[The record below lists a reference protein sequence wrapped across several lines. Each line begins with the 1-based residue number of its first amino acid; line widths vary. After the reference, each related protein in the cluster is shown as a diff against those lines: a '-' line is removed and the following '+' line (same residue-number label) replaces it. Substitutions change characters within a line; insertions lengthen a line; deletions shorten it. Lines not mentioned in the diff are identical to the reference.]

1 MYNGDVT
8 ALPVNLSKSRLV
20 LAGMLG
26 LLWLVACRQAPAPT
40 PTPVPPPPTATVV
53 PRPSPTPLP
62 SSTPE
67 PLAARVNGQPIRL
80 ADYEVEVARCQA
92 AAQALSTL
100 TPNPP
105 SPPQYQTP
113 PVPGFSSVGRGGTG
127 GEGEC
132 PARALQML
140 IDQALILQASR
151 QAGIAVTEA
160 QVEAAVQAT
169 TQAAGG
175 DAGLSAWLVANHW
188 TPAML
193 RETLRLQLLA
203 QALAEHA
210 LGAVPATAEQVHA
223 RHILV
228 ATEAEARDLRARLV
242 GGADFAQLARTY
254 SLDVTTAARGG
265 DLGWF
270 SRGQLLAPELE
281 AAAFGLVPGGLS
293 DVVHSALGYHI
304 VQTLERD
311 PARPLSLEQQA
322 ELRRQALA
330 TWLTALRA
338 GAHVERFVDIR

>member
-1 MYNGDVT
+1 V
-8 ALPVNLSKSRLV
+8 LS
-20 LAGMLG
+20 
-26 LLWLVACRQAPAPT
+26 LLWLVACRQAPTPLPT
-40 PTPVPPPPTATVV
+40 PIPPPPTATAV
-53 PRPSPTPLP
+53 PRPSPTPAP
-62 SSTPE
+62 SPTAE

-80 ADYEVEVARCQA
+80 ADYEAELARCQA

-100 TPNPP
+100 IPNPL
-105 SPPQYQTP
+105 SQS
-113 PVPGFSSVGRGGTG
+113 FGRGGAG

-132 PARALQML
+132 PARALQAL
-140 IDQALILQASR
+140 IDQALILQASQ

-169 TQAAGG
+169 RQAAGG
-175 DAGLSAWLVANHW
+175 DVGLSAWLAANHW

-203 QALAEHA
+203 QALAEQA
-210 LGAVPATAEQVHA
+210 LGPVPATAEQVHA

-242 GGADFAQLARTY
+242 GGADFAQLARTH

-270 SRGQLLAPELE
+270 TRGQLLAPELE
-281 AAAFGLVPGGLS
+281 AAAFGLAPGGLS

-304 VQTLERD
+304 VQTLEHD
-311 PARPLSLEQQA
+311 PARPLSPEQQA
-322 ELRRQALA
+322 ELRQQTLA

-338 GAHVERFVDIR
+338 GAHVERFVDIQ